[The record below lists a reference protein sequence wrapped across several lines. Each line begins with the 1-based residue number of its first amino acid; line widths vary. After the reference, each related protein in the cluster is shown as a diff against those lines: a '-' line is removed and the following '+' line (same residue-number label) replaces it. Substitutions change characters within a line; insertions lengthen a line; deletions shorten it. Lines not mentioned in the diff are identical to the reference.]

1 MNPEIREIPID
12 KIHIL
17 NPRKRDARKFGKV
30 VESIQTLGLK
40 KPIKVSIR
48 KSRGGGEPTYDL
60 VYGQGRLEAFKGM
73 GHQTIPAIIVDLPK
87 EDRLLLSLV
96 ENMARRQPKY
106 SALMDE
112 IVRFREQGLDNNEIG
127 RRLGISP
134 NSISCYLNL
143 RRAGEE
149 RLLQAVLRGTIP
161 VSIAIEISNIKDIEA
176 QRAFLEAYQSNRL
189 TRNSIRAVKRV
200 MDQRRLMGKDV
211 PKHAAR
217 TKTSAETIIHTFRKL
232 TDQQR
237 RTATKARACEQKLM
251 FVVTAL
257 KRLLDDEDFRNLL
270 RAERID
276 SLPEFIAQKVDS
288 IRAEA
293 A

>member
-12 KIHIL
+12 QIRIL

-30 VESIQTLGLK
+30 VESIETLGLK

-96 ENMARRQPKY
+96 ENMARRVPKC
-106 SALMDE
+106 SDLMDE
-112 IVRFREQGLDNNEIG
+112 ILRFREQGLTNTEIG
-127 RRLGISP
+127 KRLGIASD
-134 NSISCYLNL
+134 SVSAYITL
-143 RRAGEE
+143 RQTGEE
-149 RLLQAVLRGTIP
+149 RLLQAALRGTIP
-161 VSIAIEISNIKDIEA
+161 VTTAIEISRIQDIEA

-189 TRNSIRAVKRV
+189 SRNSIRSIKRV
-200 MDQRRLMGKDV
+200 MDQRRLVGKDV
-211 PKHAAR
+211 PKRVGR
-217 TKTSAETIIHTFRKL
+217 TKTSAETIIHMYRKL

-257 KRLLDDEDFRNLL
+257 KRLLGDEDFRNLL
-270 RAERID
+270 RAERMD

-288 IRAEA
+288 IHAEA